1 MYAFLC
7 LRVFL
12 CLCVFLCL
20 HVRVSLVCVQLSL
33 QTMHDLECFINL
45 CASSHPLKTSLSTIL
60 KPPSAAL
67 ILSPIPS
74 PAAPTLGLIMC
85 RALAMPAHAS

>member
-1 MYAFLC
+1 MFA
-7 LRVFL
+7 FL

-45 CASSHPLKTSLSTIL
+45 CASSHLLKTSLSTII
-60 KPPSAAL
+60 KPPSTVL

-74 PAAPTLGLIMC
+74 SAAPTLGLIMYP
-85 RALAMPAHAS
+85 ALAMPAHAS

>member
-1 MYAFLC
+1 MFLC
-7 LRVFL
+7 LYG
-12 CLCVFLCL
+12 CLYL
-20 HVRVSLVCVQLSL
+20 HVRDSLVCVQLSL

-45 CASSHPLKTSLSTIL
+45 CASSHLLSTSSSSIL
-60 KPPSAAL
+60 KPPSTVL
-67 ILSPIPS
+67 IPSPIPS